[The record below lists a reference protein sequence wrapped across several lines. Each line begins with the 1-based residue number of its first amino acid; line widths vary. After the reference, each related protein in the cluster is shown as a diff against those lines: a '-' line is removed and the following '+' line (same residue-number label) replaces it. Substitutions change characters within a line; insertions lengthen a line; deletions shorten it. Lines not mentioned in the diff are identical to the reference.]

1 MEQATEGQRVLVGE
15 HSAAFREAVRRV
27 LACNPGL
34 QVVVEAST
42 GTDAIRDAIRL
53 QPDIAILDVHLPDR
67 NGIELAR
74 ELRGKVPQ
82 TRVVLLLDDDGDVY
96 RFAAARQGAA
106 CALKDRLV
114 EELPVAIAR
123 RGVECV
129 QCLTTEMR
137 GEHQMSTHVKDG
149 MLRVKANASSG
160 TRANGPSAAHALR
173 TAIVILLIGTLLLAF
188 AGWLGSQYQQA
199 AIERSTLVTS
209 DGSSV
214 VVDNLGLLGRP
225 GATLRLSP
233 TEYGSYL
240 QTVSA
245 ARRVDLTICLGL
257 GFIGLAVCSLLVG
270 WLEARDAAR
279 ARESLFVFS
288 PPAGRP
294 VRHPPSD
301 G

>member
-1 MEQATEGQRVLVGE
+1 MEGQRVLVGE
-15 HSAAFREAVRRV
+15 HSSVFREAVRRV

-53 QPDIAILDVHLPDR
+53 QPDIAILDLHLPDR

-74 ELRGKVPQ
+74 ELRGKAPQ
-82 TRVVLLLDDDGDVY
+82 TQVVLLLDDDGEAY

-123 RGVECV
+123 RGEECA
-129 QCLTTEMR
+129 QCPTIETR
-137 GEHQMSTHVKDG
+137 GELQMSTHVKDG
-149 MLRVKANASSG
+149 TLRVKANASSG
-160 TRANGPSAAHALR
+160 IRAKGASMAHALR
-173 TAIVILLIGTLLLAF
+173 TAIVILLIGTLFLAF
-188 AGWLGSQYQQA
+188 AVWLSGQYQQA
-199 AIERSTLVTS
+199 AIERATLVTS
-209 DGSSV
+209 DGSAA

-225 GATLRLSP
+225 GATVRLSP

-245 ARRVDLTICLGL
+245 ARRMDLTICIGV
-257 GFIGLAVCSLLVG
+257 GFLGLAVCSLLVG

-294 VRHPPSD
+294 MRHPPSQ